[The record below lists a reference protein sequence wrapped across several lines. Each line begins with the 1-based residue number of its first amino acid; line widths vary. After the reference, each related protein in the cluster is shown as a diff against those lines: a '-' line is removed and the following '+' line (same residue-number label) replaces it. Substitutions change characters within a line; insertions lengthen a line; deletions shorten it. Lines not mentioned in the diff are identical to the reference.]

1 MQAIARVNRVLDTEV
16 DGYTT
21 DKDNGYIVDY
31 EDTEDLSDA
40 FSSYDA
46 LAGFEEDLEGVMRSI
61 GDELVDVHRGILL
74 FSIYSIPWKVMLT
87 KRLMKFS

>member
-31 EDTEDLSDA
+31 EGILKDLSDA

-46 LAGFEEDLEGVMRSI
+46 LAGFEEKDLEGVMRSI
-61 GDELVDVHRGILL
+61 GNELVDVPQRHSSLL
-74 FSIYSIPWKVMLT
+74 DIFNPWKVTLT
-87 KRLMKFS
+87 KSL